1 MKRLIQSFSNAFRG
15 ITIVFSTE
23 KNMHIHLIVAA
34 LVVIF
39 GWVLHIST
47 TEWLLCLLCFGLVI
61 TAEMMN
67 TAIENTVDLSSPQKN
82 KLAGK
87 AKDIAAGAV
96 LVSAIIAACIGLI
109 IFIPKIWSC
118 IQSLMT
124 L

>member
-1 MKRLIQSFSNAFRG
+1 
-15 ITIVFSTE
+15 
-23 KNMHIHLIVAA
+23 MHIHLIVAA

-39 GWVLHIST
+39 GWVLHLST

-109 IFIPKIWSC
+109 IFIPKIWNC